1 MLDLFRR
8 HLPTCP
14 HRDKGRAYKRCD
26 CPIHCDGEHKGARIR
41 KSLKTTNWERAKRR
55 MARLED
61 DLETDKIRKP
71 VADAADAFVNAQD
84 AQHAT
89 MHKYRRVMN
98 RLTEFAKTNRFEF
111 MDEFTLEHLDRYKQ
125 TRELSP
131 LTWQKELQTLRG
143 FWSFCIKRKW
153 CEENVARAMKMP
165 RDPKPKPREPYTDDE
180 IFRILDAAGSY
191 GKTNYERRRATA
203 MVHLMA
209 AYGLRIGDVVRL
221 RRDQVIGETIQLHAT
236 KNGKH
241 FMGLLT
247 PEVTEALN
255 ELPLPHGAS
264 PDCPYFFWNGQ
275 GQDFHAVKVAVEGLK
290 AVYRKSGVVNAISHR
305 FRHTLATNILV
316 NGGTIEDAANALGD
330 DPAIVR
336 KHYAKFSTE
345 LQRNAQ
351 AVMQKVHAMRFGKSS
366 AHNEKA
372 GVKPADSTV
381 KVVPKVGVEPT
392 WGVNPGRF

>member
-14 HRDKGRAYKRCD
+14 HREKGRAYKRCD
-26 CPIHCDGEHKGARIR
+26 CPVHCDGEYKGVRIR
-41 KSLKTTNWERAKRR
+41 RSLKTTNWERAKRR
-55 MARLED
+55 MASIEEE
-61 DLETDKIRKP
+61 LETGKVRKS
-71 VADAADAFVNAQD
+71 VAAAADAFIEAQD
-84 AQHAT
+84 AQPTT
-89 MHKYRRVMN
+89 MHKYRRVMR
-98 RLTEFAKTNRFEF
+98 RLADFAKANRIEF
-111 MDEFTLEHLDRYKQ
+111 MNEFTLEHLDRYKQ
-125 TRELSP
+125 TRELSA

-143 FWSFCIKRKW
+143 FWAFCIKRKW
-153 CEENVARAMKMP
+153 TETNAAGEMKMP
-165 RDPKPKPREPYTDDE
+165 RDPKPKPREPYTDHE
-180 IFRILDAAGSY
+180 IFRILEAAKTY
-191 GKTNYERRRATA
+191 GRTDYERRRATA
-203 MVHLMA
+203 MVHLLA

-221 RRDQVIGETIQLHAT
+221 RRDQIIGDTIQLHAM

-247 PEVTEALN
+247 PQVIEALN

-275 GQDFHAVKVAVEGLK
+275 GQALHAVKVAVEGLN
-290 AVYRKSGVVNAISHR
+290 AVYRKSGVEKAVSHR

-336 KHYAKFSTE
+336 KHYAKFSPE

-351 AVMQKVHAMRFGKSS
+351 TVMQKVHAKRFGESS

-372 GVKPADSTV
+372 GIKPADSIDRM
-381 KVVPKVGVEPT
+381 VPKVGVEPT